1 MLIKVLI
8 VKVMVFSVVKYEWGF
23 PGGSDG
29 KESACSAEDLGS
41 ILGLGRSPG
50 GRKWQ
55 PTPVFLP
62 GKSHEQRRLLGYS
75 PWGCRIGHD
84 WVIDTL
90 SQTWVWE
97 LDHKECWAPKNW
109 YFWTV
114 LEKTLESP
122 LDSKGIKPI
131 NPKGN
136 KPWVFL
142 GRNDAKVEAPI
153 LWPLM
158 QRADSLEKSLMLGK
172 IEGIRRRRQQ
182 RMRWLDS
189 ITDSMDMD
197 LSKLRDSE
205 GQGNLACCSPRGC
218 KESDTTKQQNSNSNH
233 VCVHAW
239 SVAQLCLIV
248 CDPMDCPR
256 NFPRKNTEVGCHF
269 FLHGI
274 FPI

>member
-29 KESACSAEDLGS
+29 KESAYSAEDLGS

-122 LDSKGIKPI
+122 LDCKEIQPVHPKGIQSWIIIRRTEAEAETPI
-131 NPKGN
+131 FGH
-136 KPWVFL
+136 L
-142 GRNDAKVEAPI
+142 MGRTD
-153 LWPLM
+153 LF
-158 QRADSLEKSLMLGK
+158 EKTLMLGK
-172 IEGIRRRRQQ
+172 IEGGRRRGLQ
-182 RMRWLDS
+182 RVRWLDG
-189 ITDSMDMD
+189 ITDSMDMS
-197 LSKLRDSE
+197 LSKLQELVVDRE
-205 GQGNLACCSPRGC
+205 AWHALLCSPWGH
-218 KESDTTKQQNSNSNH
+218 KESD
-233 VCVHAW
+233 
-239 SVAQLCLIV
+239 
-248 CDPMDCPR
+248 M
-256 NFPRKNTEVGCHF
+256 TEWLNWTVTLYKVQG
-269 FLHGI
+269 
-274 FPI
+274 